1 MNVKPGKI
9 SFSDEGSLDTL
20 CGKAYNYGYGSY
32 WKGDGGMRETHT
44 FAPVFDRT
52 SEILVLGSF
61 PSVKSREQGFYYGH
75 PRNRFW
81 IVLAAVFGGEPPQ
94 SIAEKTAFLHRNK
107 IALWDVIESCEITG
121 SSDASIKNAVGN
133 DLDVILSAAPIRSLF
148 ANGKTA
154 GDLYRRLLLPRFG
167 REITVLPSTSPAN
180 AAFSSARLIEAWAL
194 LKE

>member
-1 MNVKPGKI
+1 MKMKRTKSTKMKV
-9 SFSDEGSLDTL
+9 
-20 CGKAYNYGYGSY
+20 
-32 WKGDGGMRETHT
+32 THT
-44 FAPVFDRT
+44 FEPIYDEQ
-52 SEILVLGSF
+52 SKILILGTF

-81 IVLAAVFGGEPPQ
+81 SVLAALYDGEMPR

-133 DLDVILSAAPIRSLF
+133 DLDVILSAAPVRKIF

-154 GDLYRRLLLPRFG
+154 EALYRRLLLPRFG
-167 REITVLPSTSPAN
+167 REIAVLPSTSPAN
-180 AAFSSARLIEAWAL
+180 AAFSLDRLVEAWTIL
-194 LKE
+194 RE